1 MMTVFTYDIQDI
13 ISTAGRLLEISGTT
27 KIFTFAGDLGAGKT
41 TLVACLCRELGSM
54 DTINSPTFSLINE
67 YKANDSII
75 YHMDMYRIRSLQ
87 EAIDAGVEDC
97 LISGEICMIEW
108 PEKIESLLPTEYT
121 SVTLTTISHTVRN
134 LKIELH
140 K

>member
-1 MMTVFTYDIQDI
+1 M
-13 ISTAGRLLEISGTT
+13 EISGST
-27 KIFTFAGDLGAGKT
+27 KMFTFTGDLGAGKT
-41 TLVACLCRELGSM
+41 TLIAQLCRILGST
-54 DTINSPTFSLINE
+54 DTISSPTFSLINE
-67 YKANDSII
+67 YRAGDSII

-108 PEKIESLLPTEYT
+108 PEKIESLLPAEYI
-121 SVTLTTISHTVRN
+121 SVTLTTISHAARN

>member
-1 MMTVFTYDIQDI
+1 M
-13 ISTAGRLLEISGTT
+13 EISGTT

-75 YHMDMYRIRSLQ
+75 YHMDMYRINSLQ
-87 EAIDAGVEDC
+87 EAVEAGVEDC

-108 PEKIESLLPTEYT
+108 PEKIESLLPTEYI
-121 SVTLTTISHTVRN
+121 SVTLTANGHTARN

>member
-1 MMTVFTYDIQDI
+1 MMTVFIYDIQDI

-27 KIFTFAGDLGAGKT
+27 RMFTFTGDLGAGKT
-41 TLVACLCRELGSM
+41 TLIAQLCRILGST
-54 DTINSPTFSLINE
+54 DTISSPTFSLINE
-67 YKANDSII
+67 YRAGNSII
-75 YHMDMYRIRSLQ
+75 YHIDMYRINSLQ

-108 PEKIESLLPTEYT
+108 PEKIESLLPTEYI
-121 SVTLTTISHTVRN
+121 SVTLTANGHTARN